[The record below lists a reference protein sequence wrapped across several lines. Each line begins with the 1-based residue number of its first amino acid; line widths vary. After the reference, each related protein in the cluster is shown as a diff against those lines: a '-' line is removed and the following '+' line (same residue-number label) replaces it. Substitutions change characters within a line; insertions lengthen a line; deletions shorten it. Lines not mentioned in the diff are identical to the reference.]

1 MRRQSGGD
9 VGEDLDASRVV
20 GNPDLAGVGALSDAD
35 WIFPVLELG
44 EFNHVTGSHL
54 AY

>member
-1 MRRQSGGD
+1 
-9 VGEDLDASRVV
+9 V
-20 GNPDLAGVGALSDAD
+20 SDAD